1 MSHSKGGGRQSI
13 EKNRTSMTKIRPW
26 RAINMWSI
34 GLYNAGF
41 IFSVVSAICSLWKPI
56 YKVSFLA

>member
-1 MSHSKGGGRQSI
+1 
-13 EKNRTSMTKIRPW
+13 MTKIRPW

-56 YKVSFLA
+56 YKVSFFNLK